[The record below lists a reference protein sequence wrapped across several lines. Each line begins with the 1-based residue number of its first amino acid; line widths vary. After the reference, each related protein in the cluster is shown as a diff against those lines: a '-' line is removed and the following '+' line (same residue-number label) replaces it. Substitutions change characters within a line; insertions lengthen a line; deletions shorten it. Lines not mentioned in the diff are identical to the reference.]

1 MNIELTQ
8 EQADKFS
15 NGESITIFS
24 PATASTVTYY
34 GGGFSIHSGPREP
47 QELLTVSIPCHNNV
61 ESSLDG
67 GIPVDQLVT
76 FSTSRKE

>member
-24 PATASTVTYY
+24 PATEAIVTHY
-34 GGGFSIHSGPREP
+34 GGGISFHSGPREP
-47 QELLTVSIPCHNNV
+47 QELLTVSIPCRNNV

>member
-47 QELLTVSIPCHNNV
+47 QELLTVSIPSWRNLLSD
-61 ESSLDG
+61 E
-67 GIPVDQLVT
+67 
-76 FSTSRKE
+76 